1 MTFSALSDENHS
13 YSIENLTFE
22 NYSDGLSIYGD
33 IQILRDLQSLQYLE
47 EIKAI
52 IDGAILQL
60 QNSDALP
67 DKLVLGQNNTEID
80 NPFL

>member
-22 NYSDGLSIYGD
+22 NHGDGLSIYGD
-33 IQILRDLQSLQYLE
+33 IQILRDQQGLKYLK
-47 EIKAI
+47 EIKTI

-60 QNSDALP
+60 QNTEALP
-67 DKLVLGQNNTEID
+67 EQLILGQNNTEID